1 MLAAGDEISTLRTQ
15 LTRQEGPTVVR
26 AAGAAG
32 VAAAAMAGAER
43 AVKGSVFLP
52 TLANFILVPLAAYII
67 RLVIPLDEP
76 FGIGLILLATAAGAP
91 FLPKLAQATI

>member
-1 MLAAGDEISTLRTQ
+1 MTEGLTVLASVSVLIFVVSSMLAMGLSLTTQQIADPLRDLKLVLLTL
-15 LTRQEGPTVVR
+15 L
-26 AAGAAG
+26 
-32 VAAAAMAGAER
+32 
-43 AVKGSVFLP
+43 S
-52 TLANFILVPLAAYII
+52 NFILVPLAAYII